1 MPKERL
7 RIENW
12 REKESTRDAV
22 KQKIYDFLYY
32 DSTGLPVDEYNE
44 DEIKILAENIFRH
57 VYRAYP
63 TVPSPIYGH

>member
-1 MPKERL
+1 
-7 RIENW
+7 
-12 REKESTRDAV
+12 V
-22 KQKIYDFLYY
+22 KQKIYDFLYD

-63 TVPSPIYGH
+63 TVPSPIYEH